1 MDDGEPTLTKF
12 IFKLERHQIDLS
24 TFPRIRLGAGN
35 DTPKGSFSSDAEVL
49 KDEPDSHIVIRIGE
63 LKGAHAKATNEIPG
77 EHAAGG

>member
-12 IFKLERHQIDLS
+12 IFRLERNQIDLS
-24 TFPRIRLGAGN
+24 MFQRTLGAGN
-35 DTPKGSFSSDAEVL
+35 DIPEGPFSSDAEVL